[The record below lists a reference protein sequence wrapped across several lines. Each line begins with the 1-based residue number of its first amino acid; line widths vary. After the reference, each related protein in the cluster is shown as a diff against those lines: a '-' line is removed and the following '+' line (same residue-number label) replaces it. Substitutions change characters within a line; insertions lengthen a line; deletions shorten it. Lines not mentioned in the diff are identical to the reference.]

1 MVDKVQSII
10 TLEDVMHFN
19 DDEWIEVVDGELVKT
34 DMSAA
39 GFLQVIV
46 VDNLYEILKPFARAN
61 KLGRVQTDG
70 LTFILHVNENGV
82 RNTRIADLSFIR
94 RGRIPKN
101 FNWSKPFSGAPD
113 LAVEVI
119 SPTEPAEETL
129 SKISDYLRF
138 GTEQVWVVYPSQ
150 RQVYVHRSDQPDTV
164 RVYKENDI
172 LEAETLFPGL
182 KIKISD
188 LFIIEED

>member
-1 MVDKVQSII
+1 MVDKVQNII
-10 TLEDVMHFN
+10 TLEDVMRLN
-19 DDEWIEVVDGELVKT
+19 EDEWAEIVDGKLVKPDT
-34 DMSAA
+34 STF
-39 GFLQVIV
+39 GFLHVIV
-46 VDNLYEILKPFARAN
+46 IDNLYRILKPFARAN

-70 LTFILHVNENGV
+70 LTFILHVNEKGV
-82 RNTRIADLSFIR
+82 HNTRIADLSFIR
-94 RGRIPKN
+94 RGRILKN
-101 FNWSKPFSGAPD
+101 FDWSKPFPGAPD

-138 GTEQVWVVYPSQ
+138 GTEQVWVIYPSQ
-150 RQVYVHRSDQPDTV
+150 RQIYVHRSDQPATV
-164 RVYKENDI
+164 HVYKEDDI

>member
-1 MVDKVQSII
+1 MVDKVQNII
-10 TLEDVMHFN
+10 TLEDVMRFN
-19 DDEWIEVVDGELVKT
+19 DEEWIEIVDGELVKT

-46 VDNLYEILKPFARAN
+46 VDNLFRILDGSVRAN

-70 LTFILHVNENGV
+70 LTFILHVNEKGV
-82 RNTRIADLSFIR
+82 RNTRIADFSFIR

-101 FNWSKPFSGAPD
+101 FDWSKPFPGAPD

-138 GTEQVWVVYPSQ
+138 GTEEVWVIYPSQ
-150 RQVYVHRSDQPDTV
+150 RQIYVHRGDQLDTV
-164 RVYKENDI
+164 RVYKEDDI
-172 LEAETLFPGL
+172 LEAATLFPGL